1 MKEIGRGAYGVV
13 YKATDKSNSS
23 LVRAIKKIIKKTIKY
38 PAYLKNEIK
47 NLMEL
52 DHPSILK
59 IYDIYEDENYLFLVT
74 E

>member
-13 YKATDKSNSS
+13 YKAIDKSNST
-23 LVRAIKKIIKKTIKY
+23 LLRAIKKITKKTIKY
-38 PAYLKNEIK
+38 PTYLKNEIK

-59 IYDIYEDENYLFLVT
+59 IYDIYEDESYLFLVT